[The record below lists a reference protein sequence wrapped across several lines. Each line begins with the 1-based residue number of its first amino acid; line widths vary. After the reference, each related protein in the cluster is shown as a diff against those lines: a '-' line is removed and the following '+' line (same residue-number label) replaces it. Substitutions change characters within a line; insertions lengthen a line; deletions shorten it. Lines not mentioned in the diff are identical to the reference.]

1 MGSIKTHPSLFFL
14 FKNRL
19 CKLSIISLI
28 LTRLVRSK
36 YNLTVNLTTRGKYAV
51 TASLDLA
58 INNNSNAYIAISEI
72 AERQSIPAPYLEQ
85 LFRYLRK
92 AGILTSLRGPGGGYR
107 LTRPTSE
114 IKIGEIISAV
124 EKRMDATHCGGEG
137 NCSAGSK
144 CLAHNLW
151 TELNNEVDLFL
162 MNKSLD
168 DVIKSNLNE
177 KKQIADN
184 LLIATG

>member
-1 MGSIKTHPSLFFL
+1 M
-14 FKNRL
+14 
-19 CKLSIISLI
+19 
-28 LTRLVRSK
+28 
-36 YNLTVNLTTRGKYAV
+36 NLTTRGKYAV

-58 INNNSNAYIAISEI
+58 MNYEKNSFVAISEI
-72 AERQSIPAPYLEQ
+72 AERQSIPAAYLEQ

-107 LTRPTSE
+107 LTRPNSD
-114 IKIGEIISAV
+114 IKIGEIIAAV
-124 EKRMDATHCGGEG
+124 ERKMDATQCGGEG

-168 DVIKSNLNE
+168 DVINNNFKE
-177 KKQIADN
+177 KKQLVNN
-184 LLIATG
+184 LLITSG

>member
-1 MGSIKTHPSLFFL
+1 M
-14 FKNRL
+14 
-19 CKLSIISLI
+19 
-28 LTRLVRSK
+28 
-36 YNLTVNLTTRGKYAV
+36 NLTTRGKYAV

-58 INNNSNAYIAISEI
+58 MNYEKNSFVAISEI
-72 AERQSIPAPYLEQ
+72 AERQSIPAAYLEQ

-107 LTRPTSE
+107 LTRPNSD
-114 IKIGEIISAV
+114 IKIGEIIAAV
-124 EKRMDATHCGGEG
+124 ERKMDATQCGGEG

-151 TELNNEVDLFL
+151 TELNNEVALFL

-168 DVIKSNLNE
+168 DVINNNFKE
-177 KKQIADN
+177 KKQLVNI
-184 LLIATG
+184 LLITSG

>member
-1 MGSIKTHPSLFFL
+1 
-14 FKNRL
+14 
-19 CKLSIISLI
+19 
-28 LTRLVRSK
+28 
-36 YNLTVNLTTRGKYAV
+36 VNLTTRGKYAV

-58 INNNSNAYIAISEI
+58 MNYEKNSFVAISEI
-72 AERQSIPAPYLEQ
+72 AERQSIPAAYLEQ

-107 LTRPTSE
+107 LTRPNSD
-114 IKIGEIISAV
+114 IKIGEIIAAV
-124 EKRMDATHCGGEG
+124 ERKMDATQCGGEG

-168 DVIKSNLNE
+168 DVINRNFIE
-177 KKQIADN
+177 KKQLAN
-184 LLIATG
+184 SLLITSG

>member
-1 MGSIKTHPSLFFL
+1 M
-14 FKNRL
+14 
-19 CKLSIISLI
+19 
-28 LTRLVRSK
+28 
-36 YNLTVNLTTRGKYAV
+36 NLTTRGKYAV

-58 INNNSNAYIAISEI
+58 MNYEKNSYVAISEI
-72 AERQSIPAPYLEQ
+72 AERQSIPAAYLEQ

-107 LTRPTSE
+107 LTRPNSD
-114 IKIGEIISAV
+114 IKIGEIIAAV
-124 EKRMDATHCGGEG
+124 ERKMDATQCGGEG

-168 DVIKSNLNE
+168 DVIKRNFIE
-177 KKQIADN
+177 KKQLAN
-184 LLIATG
+184 SLLITSG

>member
-1 MGSIKTHPSLFFL
+1 M
-14 FKNRL
+14 
-19 CKLSIISLI
+19 
-28 LTRLVRSK
+28 
-36 YNLTVNLTTRGKYAV
+36 NLTTRGKYAV

-58 INNNSNAYIAISEI
+58 MNYEKNSYVAISEI
-72 AERQSIPAPYLEQ
+72 AERQSIPAAYLEQ

-92 AGILTSLRGPGGGYR
+92 AGILSSLRGPGGGYR
-107 LTRPTSE
+107 LTRPNSE
-114 IKIGEIISAV
+114 IKIGEIIAAV
-124 EKRMDATHCGGEG
+124 EKKMDATQCGGQG

-168 DVIKSNLNE
+168 DVINNNFKE
-177 KKQIADN
+177 KKQLVNN
-184 LLIATG
+184 LLITSG

>member
-1 MGSIKTHPSLFFL
+1 M
-14 FKNRL
+14 
-19 CKLSIISLI
+19 
-28 LTRLVRSK
+28 
-36 YNLTVNLTTRGKYAV
+36 NLTTRGKYAV

-58 INNNSNAYIAISEI
+58 MNYEKNSFVAISEI
-72 AERQSIPAPYLEQ
+72 AERQSIPAAYLEQ

-107 LTRPTSE
+107 LTRPNSD
-114 IKIGEIISAV
+114 IKIGEIIAAV
-124 EKRMDATHCGGEG
+124 ERKMDATQCGGEG

-168 DVIKSNLNE
+168 DVIKNNFKE
-177 KKQIADN
+177 KKQLVNN
-184 LLIATG
+184 LLITSG

>member
-1 MGSIKTHPSLFFL
+1 MNYE
-14 FKNRL
+14 KN
-19 CKLSIISLI
+19 SF
-28 LTRLVRSK
+28 V
-36 YNLTVNLTTRGKYAV
+36 
-51 TASLDLA
+51 
-58 INNNSNAYIAISEI
+58 AISEI
-72 AERQSIPAPYLEQ
+72 AERQSIPAAYLEQ

-107 LTRPTSE
+107 LTRPNSD
-114 IKIGEIISAV
+114 IKIGEIIAAV
-124 EKRMDATHCGGEG
+124 ERKMDATQCGGEG

-168 DVIKSNLNE
+168 DVINNNFKE
-177 KKQIADN
+177 KKQLVNN
-184 LLIATG
+184 LLITSG

>member
-1 MGSIKTHPSLFFL
+1 M
-14 FKNRL
+14 
-19 CKLSIISLI
+19 
-28 LTRLVRSK
+28 
-36 YNLTVNLTTRGKYAV
+36 NLTTRGKYAV

-58 INNNSNAYIAISEI
+58 MNYEKDSYVAISEI
-72 AERQSIPAPYLEQ
+72 AERQSIPAAYLEQ

-107 LTRPTSE
+107 LTRPNSD
-114 IKIGEIISAV
+114 IKIGEIIAAV
-124 EKRMDATHCGGEG
+124 ERKMDATQCGGEG

-168 DVIKSNLNE
+168 DVINRNFIE
-177 KKQIADN
+177 KKQLAN
-184 LLIATG
+184 SLLITSG

>member
-1 MGSIKTHPSLFFL
+1 M
-14 FKNRL
+14 
-19 CKLSIISLI
+19 
-28 LTRLVRSK
+28 
-36 YNLTVNLTTRGKYAV
+36 NLTTRGKYAV

-58 INNNSNAYIAISEI
+58 MNYEKNSYVAISEI
-72 AERQSIPAPYLEQ
+72 AERQSIPAAYLEQ

-92 AGILTSLRGPGGGYR
+92 AGILSSLRGPGGGYR
-107 LTRPTSE
+107 LTRPNSE
-114 IKIGEIISAV
+114 IKIGEIIAAV
-124 EKRMDATHCGGEG
+124 ERKMDATQCGGQG

-168 DVIKSNLNE
+168 DVINNNFKE
-177 KKQIADN
+177 KKQLVNN
-184 LLIATG
+184 LLITSR

>member
-1 MGSIKTHPSLFFL
+1 
-14 FKNRL
+14 
-19 CKLSIISLI
+19 
-28 LTRLVRSK
+28 
-36 YNLTVNLTTRGKYAV
+36 VNLTTRGKYAV

-58 INNNSNAYIAISEI
+58 MNYEKNSFVAISEI
-72 AERQSIPAPYLEQ
+72 AERQSIPAAYLEQ

-92 AGILTSLRGPGGGYR
+92 AGILASLRGPGGGYR
-107 LTRPTSE
+107 LTRPTSD
-114 IKIGEIISAV
+114 IKIGEIIAAV
-124 EKRMDATHCGGEG
+124 ERKMDATQCGGEG

-168 DVIKSNLNE
+168 DVINNNFKE
-177 KKQIADN
+177 KKQLVNN
-184 LLIATG
+184 LLITSG

>member
-1 MGSIKTHPSLFFL
+1 M
-14 FKNRL
+14 
-19 CKLSIISLI
+19 
-28 LTRLVRSK
+28 
-36 YNLTVNLTTRGKYAV
+36 NLTTRGKYAV

-58 INNNSNAYIAISEI
+58 MNYEKNSYVAISEI
-72 AERQSIPAPYLEQ
+72 AERQSIPAAYLEQ

-107 LTRPTSE
+107 LTRPNSD
-114 IKIGEIISAV
+114 IKIGEIIAAV
-124 EKRMDATHCGGEG
+124 ERKMDATQCGGEG

-168 DVIKSNLNE
+168 DVINRNFIE
-177 KKQIADN
+177 KKQLAN
-184 LLIATG
+184 SLLITSG

>member
-1 MGSIKTHPSLFFL
+1 M
-14 FKNRL
+14 
-19 CKLSIISLI
+19 
-28 LTRLVRSK
+28 
-36 YNLTVNLTTRGKYAV
+36 NLTTRGKYAV

-58 INNNSNAYIAISEI
+58 MNYEKNSFVAISEI
-72 AERQSIPAPYLEQ
+72 AERQSIPAAYLEQ

-92 AGILTSLRGPGGGYR
+92 AGILASLRGPGGGYR
-107 LTRPTSE
+107 LTRPNSD
-114 IKIGEIISAV
+114 IKIGEIIAAV
-124 EKRMDATHCGGEG
+124 ERKMDATQCGGEG

-168 DVIKSNLNE
+168 DVINNNFKE
-177 KKQIADN
+177 KKQLVNN
-184 LLIATG
+184 LLITSG

>member
-1 MGSIKTHPSLFFL
+1 M
-14 FKNRL
+14 
-19 CKLSIISLI
+19 
-28 LTRLVRSK
+28 
-36 YNLTVNLTTRGKYAV
+36 NLTTRGKYAV

-58 INNNSNAYIAISEI
+58 MNYEKNSYVAISEI
-72 AERQSIPAPYLEQ
+72 AERQSIPAAYLEQ

-107 LTRPTSE
+107 LTRPNSD
-114 IKIGEIISAV
+114 IKIGEIIAAV
-124 EKRMDATHCGGEG
+124 ERKMDATQCGGEG

-168 DVIKSNLNE
+168 DVINNNFKE
-177 KKQIADN
+177 KKQLVNN
-184 LLIATG
+184 LLITSG

>member
-1 MGSIKTHPSLFFL
+1 M
-14 FKNRL
+14 
-19 CKLSIISLI
+19 
-28 LTRLVRSK
+28 
-36 YNLTVNLTTRGKYAV
+36 NLTTRGKYDV

-58 INNNSNAYIAISEI
+58 MIYDKNSYVAISEI
-72 AERQSIPAPYLEQ
+72 AERQSIPAAYLEQ

-107 LTRPTSE
+107 LTRPNSD
-114 IKIGEIISAV
+114 IKIGEIIAAV
-124 EKRMDATHCGGEG
+124 ERKMDATQCGGEG

-168 DVIKSNLNE
+168 DVINRNFIE
-177 KKQIADN
+177 KKQLAN
-184 LLIATG
+184 SLLITSG

>member
-1 MGSIKTHPSLFFL
+1 M
-14 FKNRL
+14 
-19 CKLSIISLI
+19 
-28 LTRLVRSK
+28 
-36 YNLTVNLTTRGKYAV
+36 NLTTRGKYAV

-58 INNNSNAYIAISEI
+58 MNYEKNSFVAISEI
-72 AERQSIPAPYLEQ
+72 AERQSIPAAYLEQ

-107 LTRPTSE
+107 LTRPNSD
-114 IKIGEIISAV
+114 IKIGEIIAAV
-124 EKRMDATHCGGEG
+124 ERKMDATQCGGEG

-168 DVIKSNLNE
+168 DVINRNFIE
-177 KKQIADN
+177 KKQLAN
-184 LLIATG
+184 SLLITSG

>member
-1 MGSIKTHPSLFFL
+1 M
-14 FKNRL
+14 
-19 CKLSIISLI
+19 
-28 LTRLVRSK
+28 
-36 YNLTVNLTTRGKYAV
+36 NLTTRGKYAV

-58 INNNSNAYIAISEI
+58 MNYEKNSYVAISEI
-72 AERQSIPAPYLEQ
+72 AERQSIPAAYLEQ

-107 LTRPTSE
+107 LTRPNSD
-114 IKIGEIISAV
+114 IKIGEIIAAV
-124 EKRMDATHCGGEG
+124 ERKMDATQCGGEG

-168 DVIKSNLNE
+168 DVINNNFIE
-177 KKQIADN
+177 KKQLVN
-184 LLIATG
+184 TF

>member
-1 MGSIKTHPSLFFL
+1 M
-14 FKNRL
+14 
-19 CKLSIISLI
+19 
-28 LTRLVRSK
+28 
-36 YNLTVNLTTRGKYAV
+36 NLTTRGKYAV

-58 INNNSNAYIAISEI
+58 MNYEKNSFVAISEI
-72 AERQSIPAPYLEQ
+72 AERQSIPAAYLEQ

-107 LTRPTSE
+107 LTRPNSD
-114 IKIGEIISAV
+114 IKIGEIIAAV
-124 EKRMDATHCGGEG
+124 ERKMDATQCGGEG

-168 DVIKSNLNE
+168 DVINRNFIE
-177 KKQIADN
+177 KKQLAN
-184 LLIATG
+184 TF

>member
-1 MGSIKTHPSLFFL
+1 M
-14 FKNRL
+14 
-19 CKLSIISLI
+19 
-28 LTRLVRSK
+28 
-36 YNLTVNLTTRGKYAV
+36 NLTTRGKYAV

-58 INNNSNAYIAISEI
+58 MNYEKNSYVAISEI
-72 AERQSIPAPYLEQ
+72 AERQSIPAAYLEQ

-107 LTRPTSE
+107 LTRPNSD
-114 IKIGEIISAV
+114 IKIGEIIAAV
-124 EKRMDATHCGGEG
+124 ERKMDATQCGGEG

-168 DVIKSNLNE
+168 DVINRNFIE
-177 KKQIADN
+177 KKQLTN
-184 LLIATG
+184 SLLITSG

>member
-1 MGSIKTHPSLFFL
+1 MNH
-14 FKNRL
+14 
-19 CKLSIISLI
+19 
-28 LTRLVRSK
+28 
-36 YNLTVNLTTRGKYAV
+36 TTRGKYAV

-58 INNNSNAYIAISEI
+58 MNYEKNSYVAISEI
-72 AERQSIPAPYLEQ
+72 AERQSIPAAYLEQ

-107 LTRPTSE
+107 LTRPNSD
-114 IKIGEIISAV
+114 IKIGEIIAAV
-124 EKRMDATHCGGEG
+124 ERKMDATQCGGEG

-168 DVIKSNLNE
+168 DVINRNFIE
-177 KKQIADN
+177 KKQLAN
-184 LLIATG
+184 SLLITSG